1 MRMRWIPRTLRVR
14 LTAWHVGVMVVV
26 LAIYASVVLWLV
38 ARNASATI
46 DAQIRSDFRW
56 AAEMAQQGPDG
67 RPTWFE
73 GDSLSSESPW
83 LQVWSPDGHLIYKTR
98 VAQRFPVPQSEA
110 LVAQADG
117 RIASLPAGEMTFR
130 LLGDRATIGGD
141 SVVIQVGRSEALM
154 RQELRE
160 LALVLLLGLPLS
172 VAAAGV
178 GGYVLARGALAPLD
192 RMTDRARVITAERLH
207 DRLPIANPDDELG
220 RLAAVF
226 NDTLRRLESSFQQ
239 MRRFTSNVSHEL
251 RTPLTAIRSVGEVGL
266 REWRDADA
274 YRGVIGSMLED
285 ADRLTCLVDRLLMVS
300 RAESGHNPLVLET
313 IDLCDLAE
321 NVTAHL
327 GVLAEEKQQS
337 LTVER
342 AGHPS
347 CRGDQIVLRQAV
359 INLVDNA
366 IKYTP
371 AGGEIRLRVSEL
383 GGAAVLEV
391 SDTGP
396 GIRLGDESR
405 MFDRFDRG
413 GRADEPDGS
422 GLGLSIAKWAV
433 EAKANLGQLSY
444 ERPNGHGSTF
454 RITLPVSPAAASSAS
469 T

>member
-1 MRMRWIPRTLRVR
+1 MRMRWLPRTLRVR

-26 LAIYASVVLWLV
+26 LAIYASVVLLLV
-38 ARNASATI
+38 TRNASATI

-56 AAEMAQQGPDG
+56 AAEMVQYGPDG
-67 RPTWFE
+67 QPTWFE
-73 GDSLSSESPW
+73 GDEYSEESPW
-83 LQVWSPDGHLIYKTR
+83 LQVWSTSGHLIYKTR
-98 VAQRFPVPQSEA
+98 VARRLPVPQSEA
-110 LVAQADG
+110 LVAEADG
-117 RIASLPAGEMTFR
+117 QIASIPAAGVPFR

-141 SVVIQVGRSEALM
+141 PVVIQGGRSEALM
-154 RQELRE
+154 RQEIRE

-192 RMTDRARVITAERLH
+192 RMTDRARAITAERLH

-226 NDTLRRLESSFQQ
+226 NDTLGRLESSFQQ

-266 REWRDADA
+266 REQRDADA
-274 YRGVIGSMLED
+274 YRAVIGSMLED
-285 ADRLTCLVDRLLMVS
+285 ADRLTCLVDRLLTVS
-300 RAESGHNPLVLET
+300 RAESGDVALALDT
-313 IDLCDLAE
+313 IDLCDLAD

-337 LTVER
+337 LTIER
-342 AGHPS
+342 AGRPT
-347 CRGDQIVLRQAV
+347 CRGDQVVLRQAV

-371 AGGEIRLRVSEL
+371 VGGEICIRVSESA
-383 GGAAVLEV
+383 GTAVLEV
-391 SDTGP
+391 IDTGP
-396 GIRLGDESR
+396 GIRPGRETG

-433 EAKANLGQLSY
+433 EANLGQLSY
-444 ERPNGHGSTF
+444 EQVNGQGSTF
-454 RITLPVSPAAASSAS
+454 RITLPVSSAPVTRTS
-469 T
+469 A